1 MNQTQNEKVKT
12 IAMRSVCIVSFI
24 ILSYHSF
31 SQKTD
36 TVIHK
41 HPVFRKVVVPASLMT
56 LGLLTM
62 DEDEFVNRFHILEEK
77 NENAAFYNRHIDD
90 FLQYAPAAAV
100 YGLQIGGVKGKNSV
114 MEETFLLLKSE
125 LLMSTIVY
133 TLKNTTDVPRPDNST
148 YNSFPSGHTAQA
160 FVAATFLHKEYG
172 HKSIWYSIGGY
183 AVATTVGSMRVLGNR
198 HWLSDV
204 FVGAGIGI
212 LSTEFVYATHRFQWS
227 KRKIKLTGLPTFN
240 KGSYGMYLSLSL

>member
-1 MNQTQNEKVKT
+1 MKRLWIPFFVL
-12 IAMRSVCIVSFI
+12 ISF
-24 ILSYHSF
+24 HCF
-31 SQKTD
+31 SQESDSIKY
-36 TVIHK
+36 K
-41 HPVFRKVVVPASLMT
+41 HPVLRKVAVPITLIT

-62 DEDEFVNRFHILEEK
+62 DEDEFINRFHILEEK
-77 NENAAFYNRHIDD
+77 HENAAFYNMHIED
-90 FLQYAPAAAV
+90 FLQYAPAVAV
-100 YGLQIGGVKGKNSV
+100 YGLNIGGVKGKNSV
-114 MEETFLLLKSE
+114 VEETFLLLKSE
-125 LLMSTIVY
+125 LIMGAIVY

-183 AVATTVGSMRVLGNR
+183 SVATTVGVMRVLGNR

-212 LSTEFVYATHRFQWS
+212 LSTEFVYATHQYKWS
-227 KRKIKLTGLPTFN
+227 KRKVKLSGFPSFN
-240 KGSYGMYLSLSL
+240 NDCYGFYLSLAL

>member
-1 MNQTQNEKVKT
+1 LISRTKMIRGIWFVFLL
-12 IAMRSVCIVSFI
+12 VLSFT
-24 ILSYHSF
+24 SF
-31 SQKTD
+31 SQESD
-36 TVIHK
+36 TLIHK
-41 HPVFRKVVVPASLMT
+41 HPVFRKIVMPASLMT
-56 LGLLTM
+56 LGLLTL

-77 NENAAFYNRHIDD
+77 NENAVFYNRHIDD

-100 YGLQIGGVKGKNSV
+100 YGLQIGGVKGKNAV
-114 MEETFLLLKSE
+114 VEETFLLIKSE
-125 LLMSTIVY
+125 LLMSAIVY

-183 AVATTVGSMRVLGNR
+183 TVATTIGAMRVLGNR

-212 LSTEFVYATHRFQWS
+212 LSTEFVYATHRYKWS